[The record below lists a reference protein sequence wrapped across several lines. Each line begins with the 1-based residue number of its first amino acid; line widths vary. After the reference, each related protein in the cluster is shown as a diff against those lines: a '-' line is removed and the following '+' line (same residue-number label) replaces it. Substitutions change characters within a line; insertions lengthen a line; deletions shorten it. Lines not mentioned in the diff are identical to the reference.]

1 MLETN
6 YENALYEVS
15 EILNYINKESK
26 RKIPEKL
33 IEYLEKN
40 KSKNYNFE
48 IDTNIPIGEQKLLPQ
63 TEAFITILYRDF
75 ICENSK
81 KNEIN
86 KIINK
91 NDLEYEEK
99 LKKKYN
105 QEDLFKNKYNIE
117 NDKNLPVVIKKES
130 LWYRIINY
138 IKEKIYML

>member
-1 MLETN
+1 MVETN

-15 EILNYINKESK
+15 EILSYINEESK
-26 RKIPEKL
+26 KKIPKNL
-33 IEYLEKN
+33 IEYITRN

-48 IDTNIPIGEQKLLPQ
+48 IDTNVPIGEQKLLPE
-63 TEAFITILYRDF
+63 TEAFITIIYRDY
-75 ICENSK
+75 ICEESK

-105 QEDLFKNKYNIE
+105 QENLFKNKYNIE
-117 NDKNLPVVIKKES
+117 NNKKLPIVIKKES

-138 IKEKIYML
+138 IKKLLV

>member
-1 MLETN
+1 MVETN

-15 EILNYINKESK
+15 EILSYINEESK
-26 RKIPEKL
+26 KRIPKNL
-33 IEYLEKN
+33 IEYITRN

-48 IDTNIPIGEQKLLPQ
+48 IDTNVPIGEQKLLPE
-63 TEAFITILYRDF
+63 TEAFITIIYRDY
-75 ICENSK
+75 ICEESK

-105 QEDLFKNKYNIE
+105 QENLFKNKYNIE
-117 NDKNLPVVIKKES
+117 NNKNLPIVIKKES

-138 IKEKIYML
+138 IKKLLV